1 MKSTIDELA
10 MQALDSFE
18 KNCGI
23 KLAQDD
29 NIYIWV
35 YVNNAGE
42 VDSVELNTLNHSPE
56 GVFCTVRDLYFIES
70 WWDHSWSYLAEE

>member
-10 MQALDSFE
+10 LQALDSFE

-29 NIYIWV
+29 DIYIWV
-35 YVNNAGE
+35 YVDESRQVDNVE
-42 VDSVELNTLNHSPE
+42 VNTLNHQPE
-56 GVFCTVRDLYFIES
+56 GVFCTVRDLYNIDL
-70 WWDHSWSYLAEE
+70 WWNNDWSYPVE

>member
-10 MQALDSFE
+10 LQALESFE
-18 KNCGI
+18 RNCGI

-29 NIYIWV
+29 NIFIWV

-42 VDSVELNTLNHSPE
+42 VESVELNTLNHSPE
-56 GVFCTVRDLYFIES
+56 GVLCEVRNLADIDS
-70 WWDHSWSYLAEE
+70 WWDHSWSYPAE

>member
-1 MKSTIDELA
+1 MLTIDELA
-10 MQALDSFE
+10 LQALDSFE

-35 YVNNAGE
+35 YVDESGQ
-42 VDSVELNTLNHSPE
+42 VDSVEVNTLNHQPE
-56 GVFCTVRDLYFIES
+56 GVFCTARDLRFIDS
-70 WWDHSWSYLAEE
+70 WWDHSWSYPAD

>member
-1 MKSTIDELA
+1 MLTIDELA

-35 YVNNAGE
+35 YVNEAGE
-42 VDSVELNTLNHSPE
+42 VDSVEVNTLNHQPE
-56 GVFCTVRDLYFIES
+56 GVFCTVRDLDRIES
-70 WWDHSWSYLAEE
+70 WWDHDWSYPAE

>member
-18 KNCGI
+18 RNCGI

-29 NIYIWV
+29 NIFVWV

-42 VDSVELNTLNHSPE
+42 VESVEVNTLNHQPE
-56 GVFCTVRDLYFIES
+56 GVFCEVRNLADIES
-70 WWDHSWSYLAEE
+70 WWNHDWSYPAE